1 MDRKT
6 VVITGAGRGLG
17 KAIAYIFAKNNF
29 NVVINYNK
37 SEKEAQKL
45 KDELEKNFNISCLT
59 VKCDVT
65 KENEVKGMVDK
76 IILKFPKIDCLVNN
90 AGIAMD
96 NFIENKSLDEFKKVL
111 DVNLLGPF
119 LTIKYMGKI
128 MYKNKKGS
136 IINIASNNGLD
147 ECYPSSL
154 DYDASKAALIN
165 MTKNLAKYYVPY
177 VRVNAVAPGWIDTN
191 MCQNDEVDVEKI
203 ALKRIGKPEEI
214 AEVVYFLA
222 SDKASYV
229 NGEII
234 RVDGGILWKIFL

>member
-1 MDRKT
+1 M
-6 VVITGAGRGLG
+6 I
-17 KAIAYIFAKNNF
+17 
-29 NVVINYNK
+29 
-37 SEKEAQKL
+37 
-45 KDELEKNFNISCLT
+45 
-59 VKCDVT
+59 
-65 KENEVKGMVDK
+65 
-76 IILKFPKIDCLVNN
+76 
-90 AGIAMD
+90 
-96 NFIENKSLDEFKKVL
+96 L

-119 LTIKYMGKI
+119 LTIKYIGKI

-234 RVDGGILWKIFL
+234 RVDGGIL